1 MTKYFFFRISNLFS
15 YFHFILQF
23 FHSESDDEASN
34 PSGSG
39 TKAKKIKL
47 NEQELALGAMMVQ
60 SQKTKRDLFD
70 EAWNRYTFNDENL
83 PEWFVQDEA
92 QHMVKEAP
100 VPKELIDEYQ
110 QKVEELNVRPIK
122 KVMEAK
128 ARKKRRAM
136 KRFEKAKKKAEAIL
150 ESNDASSQ
158 EKMRQ
163 IKKYVFVVT
172 FFLICIFFSF
182 EFFSSL
188 DFLNFVHR
196 SIFFL

>member
-1 MTKYFFFRISNLFS
+1 
-15 YFHFILQF
+15 
-23 FHSESDDEASN
+23 
-34 PSGSG
+34 
-39 TKAKKIKL
+39 
-47 NEQELALGAMMVQ
+47 MMVQ

-70 EAWNRYTFNDENL
+70 AAWNRYTFNDENL

-100 VPKELIDEYQ
+100 VPKELVDEYQ
-110 QKVEELNVRPIK
+110 QKVQELNVRPIK

-163 IKKYVFVVT
+163 IKKYVT
-172 FFLICIFFSF
+172 LFFLNIFLIFIFFQF
-182 EFFSSL
+182 GLFSS
-188 DFLNFVHR
+188 R
-196 SIFFL
+196 IF

>member
-1 MTKYFFFRISNLFS
+1 M
-15 YFHFILQF
+15 
-23 FHSESDDEASN
+23 AN

-39 TKAKKIKL
+39 TKEKKIKL
-47 NEQELALGAMMVQ
+47 NEHELALGQMMVQ

-70 EAWNRYTFNDENL
+70 AAWNRYTFNDEHL
-83 PEWFVQDEA
+83 PDWFVQDEA

-100 VPKELIDEYQ
+100 VSKELVDEYNK
-110 QKVEELNVRPIK
+110 KVEELNVRPIK

-136 KRFEKAKKKAEAIL
+136 KRFEKAKKKAEAVM

-163 IKKYVFVVT
+163 IRKYVSLSVEKEF
-172 FFLICIFFSF
+172 FFS
-182 EFFSSL
+182 
-188 DFLNFVHR
+188 
-196 SIFFL
+196 

>member
-1 MTKYFFFRISNLFS
+1 MVGN
-15 YFHFILQF
+15 
-23 FHSESDDEASN
+23 A
-34 PSGSG
+34 SGSG
-39 TKAKKIKL
+39 TNEKVKKIKL

-70 EAWNRYTFNDENL
+70 AAWNRYTFNDENL

-100 VPKELIDEYQ
+100 VPKELVDEYQ
-110 QKVEELNVRPIK
+110 KKVEDLNVRPIK

-136 KRFEKAKKKAEAIL
+136 KRFEKAKKKAEAVL

-163 IKKYVFVVT
+163 IRKYVSHSFD
-172 FFLICIFFSF
+172 FCFSISF
-182 EFFSSL
+182 AL
-188 DFLNFVHR
+188 Q
-196 SIFFL
+196 

>member
-1 MTKYFFFRISNLFS
+1 M
-15 YFHFILQF
+15 
-23 FHSESDDEASN
+23 
-34 PSGSG
+34 
-39 TKAKKIKL
+39 KKIKL

-60 SQKTKRDLFD
+60 GQKTKRDLFD
-70 EAWNRYTFNDENL
+70 AAWNRYTFNDENL

-163 IKKYVFVVT
+163 IKKYVFVVK

-196 SIFFL
+196 SIFFVQYFSYKIIF